1 MKMYFYRISIFC
13 VVVLLLY
20 VLLQYTRYMRCETI
34 AIPGGEYA
42 ISLHRDRFYFG
53 FAPGG
58 GSDMRGFCCVYSIKG
73 KAEPAYY
80 YLEMVQFVNDVEED
94 SISVKDD
101 AIQVQEPTF
110 LPLRENFMRLLSF
123 LY

>member
-20 VLLQYTRYMRCETI
+20 VLLQCMRYMRCETI
-34 AIPGGEYA
+34 TIPGGDYA
-42 ISLHRDRFYFG
+42 ISLHRDRFYLG

-58 GSDMRGFCCVYSIKG
+58 GSDMRGFCRVYSIKG
-73 KAEPAYY
+73 KAESAYY

-94 SISVKDD
+94 SISVNDD